1 MGAIVDAI
9 AEQKVKAKIR
19 KLEGCRK
26 DLGDDCGD
34 ISAINKNIG
43 TLIDDVKSF
52 IGEGECAAG
61 IEDCLRA
68 MKEKD
73 QCSDKNLSNACT
85 AIVNEINYLRRGLD
99 DGGMCR

>member
-19 KLEGCRK
+19 KLEGYRK
-26 DLGDDCGD
+26 DLVDDCGE
-34 ISAINKNIG
+34 ISAINKNIE

-52 IGEGECAAG
+52 IGESASYSVE
-61 IEDCLRA
+61 ECLRA

-73 QCSDKNLSNACT
+73 QCSDKHLSNACT

-99 DGGMCR
+99 DGGKCK